1 MADVPFTDVQQDNA
15 EVEAPLLTITAGAQ
29 AKVRELLTERNLP
42 DLMLRVF
49 VQGGGCSGLS
59 YGMAFEQNI
68 FPQDSVV
75 DADGVRLVVDPT
87 SLLYLRGSEIDYVD
101 SLMGGGF
108 AINNPNAVSSCGC
121 GHSFRTDE
129 GADAHEHDAGCGCGG
144 GGCGCGG
151 H

>member
-1 MADVPFTDVQQDNA
+1 MADVTQTDLQQST
-15 EVEAPLLTITAGAQ
+15 APDTEFPWLTITSVAAG
-29 AKVRELLTERNLP
+29 KVRALMAERQLEGHA
-42 DLMLRVF
+42 LRVF

-59 YGMAFEQNI
+59 YGMAFEQTI
-68 FPQDSVV
+68 YEQDRVV
-75 DADGVRLVVDPT
+75 ESDGVRLVIDPT
-87 SLLYLRGSEIDYVD
+87 SLSYMAGSEIDFVD

-129 GADAHEHDAGCGCGG
+129 GAAAGHGG
-144 GGCGCGG
+144 GGCGC